1 MNKIKNFSLLA
12 VLIFILF
19 YSSTLIYSFTNIYLS
34 FKQESSFQLQ
44 DFIDKKKLSLNFRK
58 QLNTIIYE
66 KIKKDAILKIIYS
79 LDKKNFDMLISQNI
93 SKLSDYLS
101 DEKIIMSLYK
111 NPSLIRDQI
120 DNLKL
125 DKIQEWDNVELSVNP
140 STTLEKKKFKLVG
153 PNIKEL
159 YKDTNYFFLT
169 SLNTFKLDFIHKDI
183 NIIVKLN
190 LDKIIWKISSVEIKF

>member
-1 MNKIKNFSLLA
+1 LNKIKNFSLLA

>member
-1 MNKIKNFSLLA
+1 LNKIKNFSLLA

-125 DKIQEWDNVELSVNP
+125 DKIQEWDNAELSVNP

>member
-125 DKIQEWDNVELSVNP
+125 DKIQEWDNAELSVNP

>member
-1 MNKIKNFSLLA
+1 
-12 VLIFILF
+12 
-19 YSSTLIYSFTNIYLS
+19 
-34 FKQESSFQLQ
+34 
-44 DFIDKKKLSLNFRK
+44 
-58 QLNTIIYE
+58 
-66 KIKKDAILKIIYS
+66 
-79 LDKKNFDMLISQNI
+79 MLISQNI

-125 DKIQEWDNVELSVNP
+125 DKIQEWDNAELSVNP